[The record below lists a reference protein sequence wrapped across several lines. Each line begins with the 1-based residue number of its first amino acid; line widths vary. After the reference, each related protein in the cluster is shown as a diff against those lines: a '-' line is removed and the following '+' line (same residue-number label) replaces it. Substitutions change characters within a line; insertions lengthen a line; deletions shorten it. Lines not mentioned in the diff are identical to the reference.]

1 MFEKE
6 TIGKNLNR
14 IRESRHITIEQ
25 LAELTNFTP
34 RSVYNHIK
42 EGINSVDTIL
52 VYCRTLKCEP
62 ADMFLPEQSYRTSE
76 LKLHEGNN
84 QTDIEYMD
92 LTSRSYNALKRAGY
106 CFVEDFEGMTSED
119 LMKIRNLGRKSVFE
133 IILKAKD
140 FGVYIP
146 LIER

>member
-34 RSVYNHIK
+34 RSVCNHIK

-62 ADMFLPEQSYRTSE
+62 AEMFAPEITTDIRECT
-76 LKLHEGNN
+76 KIH
-84 QTDIEYMD
+84 QTGIEYMD
-92 LTSRSYNALKRAGY
+92 LTCRSYNALRRAGY
-106 CFVEDFEGMTSED
+106 FFVEDLEGKTSED
-119 LMKIRNLGRKSVFE
+119 LMKIRNLGEKSIFE

>member
-25 LAELTNFTP
+25 LADLTSFSP
-34 RSVYNHIK
+34 RSVCNHIK
-42 EGINSVDTIL
+42 DGINSVDTIL
-52 VYCRTLKCEP
+52 VYCGALNCEP
-62 ADMFLPEQSYRTSE
+62 AEMFIPERSYRTTE
-76 LKLHEGNN
+76 LKPHEWIN

-92 LTSRSYNALKRAGY
+92 LTSRSYNQLKRAGY
-106 CFVEDFEGMTSED
+106 NFVEDFEGKTSED
-119 LMKIRNLGRKSVFE
+119 LMKIRNLGKKSVIE

-146 LIER
+146 LIEE

>member
-14 IRESRHITIEQ
+14 IRESKHMTIEQ
-25 LAELTNFTP
+25 LAENTNFTP
-34 RSVYNHIK
+34 RAVCNHIK
-42 EGINSVDTIL
+42 KGIGNVENIL
-52 VYCRTLKCEP
+52 IYCEALGCEP
-62 ADMFLPEQSYRTSE
+62 AEMFADDQLYSSNDDM
-76 LKLHEGNN
+76 KK
-84 QTDIEYMD
+84 TDIEYLD
-92 LTSRSYNALKRAGY
+92 LTSRSYNALRRAGY
-106 CFVEDFEGMTSED
+106 FFVEDLEGKTSED
-119 LMKIRNLGRKSVFE
+119 LMRIRNLGEKSIFE